1 MRTRKE
7 VVEELSKAIERRK
20 EADEAIDA
28 LNEEL
33 KSFDEIPAHPVFG
46 VGDDYYRLGG
56 ALTPVSSSVGNLNL
70 FHWNM
75 FHTPEY
81 AEEFSKKTI
90 LLAKLLHCKWY
101 LDRDYKPD
109 WKESPVL
116 KPKFCLVYLADTGKF
131 EVEHRIFTDPCT
143 VCFSTHE
150 KADLAVA
157 WMNEHALEEMEER
170 K

>member
-7 VVEELSKAIERRK
+7 IIEELSKAIVRRK
-20 EADEAIDA
+20 QADEAIDA

-33 KSFDEIPAHPVFG
+33 KSFDGIPANPVFE
-46 VGDDYYRLGG
+46 VGDDYYRLEG
-56 ALTPVSSSVGNLNL
+56 ALIPVFSSVGNLNL

-81 AEEFSKKTI
+81 AAEFSKRAT
-90 LLAKLLHCKWY
+90 LLAKLFHCKWY

-109 WKESPVL
+109 WKKKEFKYSI
-116 KPKFCLVYLADTGKF
+116 VYLEEEGKF
-131 EVEHRIFTDPCT
+131 AVNTLLYGDAGT

-150 KADLAVA
+150 KADLAAA
-157 WMNEHALEEMEER
+157 WMNEHALDEVEER
-170 K
+170 KC